1 MAQEMQTLKAELAL
15 AEEQLAHVNELI
27 AGQLKMIEKWKQ
39 QNRELRTALE
49 VLDSL
54 ERLQAMQVEYRD
66 RMLNKVSANHL
77 ARLQDSHSG

>member
-39 QNRELRTALE
+39 QNPRT
-49 VLDSL
+49 
-54 ERLQAMQVEYRD
+54 QD
-66 RMLNKVSANHL
+66 RSRG
-77 ARLQDSHSG
+77 ARPA